1 MEGGE
6 VMISTKW
13 KPWAVILVWGLI
25 LVAVLMVGAVIE
37 LAGVSGTCMFVLV
50 PAFAAM
56 AATYPVIKVGRF
68 GTGVLT
74 YVPYAV
80 IGFVP
85 LLLFDWLQDHS
96 LRGLWAVFVWT
107 ASSPLIGLCADL
119 AFAAA
124 GRLSN
129 HARAMITG
137 AAVEAATFVVML
149 LGMRYLYVDP
159 TAADSHLRLFDT
171 WYWFTLPW
179 MVANGAF
186 GGFAAHALAREA
198 GARGT

>member
-1 MEGGE
+1 MTGTMG
-6 VMISTKW
+6 
-13 KPWAVILVWGLI
+13 KPWAIILAWGFI
-25 LVAVLMVGAVIE
+25 LVAVLMVGAMIE

-56 AATYPVIKVGRF
+56 AATYPILRVGRF

-74 YVPYAV
+74 YLPYAV

-107 ASSPLIGLCADL
+107 VSSPLIGLCADL

-124 GRLSN
+124 GRMRTR
-129 HARAMITG
+129 ARAAITG
-137 AAVEAATFVVML
+137 ATVQAATFVVML
-149 LGMRYLYVDP
+149 LGLTYLYVDP

-186 GGFAAHALAREA
+186 GGFAAHELARET

>member
-1 MEGGE
+1 
-6 VMISTKW
+6 MISTKW
-13 KPWAVILVWGLI
+13 KPWAVILVWGLL

-56 AATYPVIKVGRF
+56 AATYPILRVGRF

-85 LLLFDWLQDHS
+85 LLVFDWLQDHS
-96 LRGLWAVFVWT
+96 LRGLWAVFVWM

-119 AFAAA
+119 AHRLAA
-124 GRLSN
+124 RLGDR
-129 HARAMITG
+129 ARAMITG
-137 AAVEAATFVVML
+137 AAVQAATFVVML
-149 LGMRYLYVDP
+149 LGLMYLYVDP
-159 TAADSHLRLFDT
+159 SAADSHLRLFDT

-179 MVANGAF
+179 MAVNGAF
-186 GGFAAHALAREA
+186 GGFAAHALAHP
-198 GARGT
+198 RGSALW